1 MPLKYKVQSLIKI
14 VLLDF
19 NRNNGLNVTANSLP
33 NHVGPIVN
41 VIMEDSGMKIKTRV
55 NEIKLSMDEVYQV
68 MVMMGVIP
76 RKKTFEE

>member
-1 MPLKYKVQSLIKI
+1 MIKAC
-14 VLLDF
+14 LLDF
-19 NRNNGLNVTANSLP
+19 NRNNRPSLTANPLP

-76 RKKTFEE
+76 KKKTFEE